1 MKPQIVLDRV
11 YMVGDSA
18 MTDSKDCSVYLIDVG
33 DLVLIDTG
41 AGMSTDKIIANIES
55 FSLNPARLSTI
66 ILTHCH
72 IDHVGG
78 ALSLRQRFNAKTVM
92 HEKEAAIV
100 ERGDAKM
107 TAAHWYGINF
117 KPLPIDLKL
126 KGEEERL
133 SFGNYTITCLH
144 TPGHSP
150 GSISAYIDIDGQRV
164 LFGQDIHGPFLKEFG
179 ADMVAWTRSMEL
191 LLSLN
196 ADVLCEGHFGVYRP
210 ASAVHDYIERYLDE
224 YGVE

>member
-41 AGMSTDKIIANIES
+41 AGMSTDRIIANIES
-55 FSLNPARLSTI
+55 FSLNPAHISTI

-133 SFGNYTITCLH
+133 SFGNYAITCLH